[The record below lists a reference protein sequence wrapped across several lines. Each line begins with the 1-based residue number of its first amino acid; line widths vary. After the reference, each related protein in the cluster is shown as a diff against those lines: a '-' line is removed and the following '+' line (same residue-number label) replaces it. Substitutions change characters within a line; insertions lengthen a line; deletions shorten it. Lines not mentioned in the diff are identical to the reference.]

1 MIKWCHLHKDKK
13 ALPYPTVG
21 FQCSSFII
29 ESIEIGFVV
38 GAEKETSQLPQEPT
52 QDKGS
57 LDQSPGDITGSTI
70 TWRLLRKNSIK
81 PEEKTIHE
89 FLEEY
94 QKEPRPG
101 ILNPKFTSPTS
112 LPLYFY
118 FGYQL
123 LQESDLLQKCGHV
136 RWFILIGY
144 SFHISKNK
152 RLYNLMGCNSNFSCK

>member
-1 MIKWCHLHKDKK
+1 M
-13 ALPYPTVG
+13 G
-21 FQCSSFII
+21 FNVLVFFT

-38 GAEKETSQLPQEPT
+38 GTGEETSQLPQEPT
-52 QDKGS
+52 QDKGA
-57 LDQSPGDITGSTI
+57 LNQAPADITGSTI

-136 RWFILIGY
+136 RWFILVGY
-144 SFHISKNK
+144 TIAFILA
-152 RLYNLMGCNSNFSCK
+152 RIRVCIV